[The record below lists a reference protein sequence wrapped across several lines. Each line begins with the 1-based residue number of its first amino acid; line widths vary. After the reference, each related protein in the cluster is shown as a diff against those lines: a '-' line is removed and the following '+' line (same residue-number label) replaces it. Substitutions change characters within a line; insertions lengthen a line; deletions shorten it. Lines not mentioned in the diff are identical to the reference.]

1 MGTLVYV
8 VVTRGDSW
16 STGREFESASLSI
29 SVLFLP
35 LLPIFVLAFISC
47 QALMSLKGNNQQPT
61 QSLYY
66 GNTVLDYIML
76 YLYSEVPLY
85 LYLKYTSKKVFSH
98 KKIHLLLWC
107 NPLWIENLFRG
118 TGDRTRRT
126 LMKMYYEAVSLFA
139 LVFLKNGPIP
149 ASFCLFSSFSHYNFN
164 NTNWKKHR
172 WCAWDSNPG
181 PQNGRRRRNHGAIAA
196 TLICPSLLQT
206 LFFNR
211 RQALGRNC
219 SQDFFLLI
227 WNELRLH
234 KLT

>member
-47 QALMSLKGNNQQPT
+47 HALMSLKGNNQQPT

-149 ASFCLFSSFSHYNFN
+149 ASFCLFSSFSRYNF
-164 NTNWKKHR
+164 NTNWKSIDGVLGIR
-172 WCAWDSNPG
+172 TR
-181 PQNGRRRRNHGAIAA
+181 GRRMVGADETTELLRPPLFALACSRLCFLTVVKRWGA
-196 TLICPSLLQT
+196 TVVKI
-206 LFFNR
+206 FFFWF
-211 RQALGRNC
+211 GMNC
-219 SQDFFLLI
+219 GYIS
-227 WNELRLH
+227 
-234 KLT
+234 